1 MPAPEGKSLLRPQ
14 QDRDELPHLRR
25 GEVFL
30 RLEELEAGSQ
40 ARASLLG
47 FDLMSVESVEYPAHR
62 VDDEVLDLLV
72 HGVPLSPVS
81 RVRQKGYNVLI
92 PVMTCVFG
100 GSTS

>member
-1 MPAPEGKSLLRPQ
+1 
-14 QDRDELPHLRR
+14 
-25 GEVFL
+25 
-30 RLEELEAGSQ
+30 
-40 ARASLLG
+40 
-47 FDLMSVESVEYPAHR
+47 
-62 VDDEVLDLLV
+62 LLV